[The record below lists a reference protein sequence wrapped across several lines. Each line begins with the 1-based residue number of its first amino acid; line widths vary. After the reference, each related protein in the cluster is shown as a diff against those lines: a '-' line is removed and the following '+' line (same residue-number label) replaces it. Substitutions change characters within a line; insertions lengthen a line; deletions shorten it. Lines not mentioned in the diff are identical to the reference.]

1 MPNCSAPQKVVRA
14 TFVPLPGRGLRQG
27 NAIAPPLRGLSG
39 ILCGGPVSSV
49 EEPLAKDDGELCL
62 CLDPF

>member
-1 MPNCSAPQKVVRA
+1 MQQLAGGIVDIDE
-14 TFVPLPGRGLRQG
+14 QG
-27 NAIAPPLRGLSG
+27 AFGTAVLEPPMKRGLSG

>member
-27 NAIAPPLRGLSG
+27 NAIAPPLREDAELWCKWNRRSFKG
-39 ILCGGPVSSV
+39 SSFSRV
-49 EEPLAKDDGELCL
+49 LLLRLRRGTA
-62 CLDPF
+62 